1 MDWKDMLSQIR
12 EDLPEGE
19 AAADD
24 IPVEVAKRKLPV
36 IHIVVEKKGRG
47 GKTATIAE
55 GFDCTDDELA
65 KLASDARRHLGCGG
79 SARGGEILMQGDCR
93 TRLADYLH
101 SLGYKTK

>member
-12 EDLPEGE
+12 EELPEGDNSPEQAEE
-19 AAADD
+19 AVAD
-24 IPVEVAKRKLPV
+24 KKLPL

-55 GFDCTDDELA
+55 GFECSDSELSEI
-65 KLASDARRHLGCGG
+65 ASAARKHLGCGG

-93 TRLADYLH
+93 ARLADYLR